1 MPLPTWVLCNSKI
14 IILYDILLPMMTN
27 SLSFDKVQNSFI
39 VEQHMFNIIPLFH
52 QKKLYIYTHTYIIP
66 LVTPKKKKK
75 LIEMMS
81 HSAIRCLVSVL

>member
-1 MPLPTWVLCNSKI
+1 MPLPTWVLCNSNI

-27 SLSFDKVQNSFI
+27 SLSFDKVENSFT

-52 QKKLYIYTHTYIIP
+52 QYIYYSSCYP
-66 LVTPKKKKK
+66 PKKT

-81 HSAIRCLVSVL
+81 HSATRCLVSVL